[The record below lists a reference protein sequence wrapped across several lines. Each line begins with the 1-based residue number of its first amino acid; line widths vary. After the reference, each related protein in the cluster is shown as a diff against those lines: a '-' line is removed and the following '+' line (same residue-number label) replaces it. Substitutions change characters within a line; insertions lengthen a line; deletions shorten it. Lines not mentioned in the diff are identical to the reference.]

1 MYKRNGIREYN
12 VGNFRLL
19 ATVHLYY
26 QFVKF
31 GIDFYLYEKKID
43 VYLAA

>member
-1 MYKRNGIREYN
+1 MYKRNRIREYN
-12 VGNFRLL
+12 VSNFRLF

-26 QFVKF
+26 QF